1 MTVRITDIL
10 QAGNKTW
17 IEDLHRPENLPTAIL
32 RNLECE
38 NHRGEVDLIY
48 LRTMATNYKIQLI

>member
-17 IEDLHRPENLPTAIL
+17 IEDLYSPENLPAASL
-32 RNLECE
+32 RNLESE
-38 NHRGEVDLIY
+38 NHRGEVDLICI
-48 LRTMATNYKIQLI
+48 RTMATNYKIQLI